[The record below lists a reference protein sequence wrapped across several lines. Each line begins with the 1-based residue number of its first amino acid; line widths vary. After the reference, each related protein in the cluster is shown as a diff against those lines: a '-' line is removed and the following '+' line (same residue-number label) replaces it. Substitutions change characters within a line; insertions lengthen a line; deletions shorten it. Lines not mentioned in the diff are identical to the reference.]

1 MKGIIL
7 AGGSGTRL
15 HPLTLA
21 TSKQLLPIGDKPMI
35 YYPLSVLML
44 ADIRDILIIST
55 PADLPQFQRLF
66 GDGSDYGIRLTYRE
80 QPEPNGIA
88 EALLIGAAHIGDD
101 PVALVLG
108 DNIYHGPSLYQILAD
123 ARAALDGCVLFGYRV
138 GDPSRYAV
146 GETDG
151 EGRLL
156 SIEEKPAHPRSNLAL
171 TGLYLYDG
179 TAVDIAKNLRPSARG
194 ELEITD
200 LNRRYVAS
208 GRAHLVQL
216 GRGFAWLDAGTP
228 ESLLQAGHYVHT
240 LQERQGIR
248 IACVE
253 EIALRMGFITGDQC
267 HRLGARNAHSS
278 YGRYVMAVAEE
289 LTTTATTV

>member
-21 TSKQLLPIGDKPMI
+21 TSKQLLPVGDKPMI
-35 YYPLSVLML
+35 YYPLSALML

-55 PADLPQFQRLF
+55 PADLPQFRRLF
-66 GDGSDYGIRLTYRE
+66 GDGADYGLNLTYCE
-80 QPEPNGIA
+80 QAEPNGIA
-88 EALLIGAAHIGDD
+88 EAIVIGASHIGDD

-108 DNIYHGPSLYQILAD
+108 DNIYHGPSFYQVLAD

-138 GDPSRYAV
+138 GDPRRYAV
-146 GETDG
+146 SEVDDT
-151 EGRLL
+151 GRLL
-156 SIEEKPAHPRSNLAL
+156 SIEEKPERPRSNQAV
-171 TGLYLYDG
+171 TGLYFYDNA
-179 TAVDIAKNLRPSARG
+179 AVDVAKNLRPSTRG

-200 LNRRYVAS
+200 LNRWYVER
-208 GRAHLVQL
+208 GRAHLVNL

-228 ESLLQAGHYVHT
+228 ESLLQAGHYVCT

-248 IACVE
+248 IACIE
-253 EIALRMGFITGDQC
+253 EIALRMGFITGSQC
-267 HRLGARNAHSS
+267 HRLGARIAHSS
-278 YGRYVMAVAEE
+278 YGKYVMAVAEE
-289 LTTTATTV
+289 LATA